1 MKYAVLGA
9 TGLLGHHAA
18 RAIRAAG
25 HDLVL
30 IHRPSSQIQR
40 LAYLEPECRVAEMLD
55 HAGLER
61 ALRGLDGVIFSA
73 GYYPSRPR
81 RWQEEVASALGQTNP
96 FYAACLQARVPRI
109 LYVGSAYAMPRHPQG
124 LPGHEGLFYDSLPS
138 GKSSYVLCKWALDEQ
153 AREQARNGLPVVIG
167 IPGMVLG
174 ELDIGPTTGR
184 VITAIGNGE
193 MTHYVAGQRN
203 VIDAAE
209 AGRGLLMALERGR
222 IGERYLLTGHNLEMA
237 DLTRRIAEL
246 LGQPAPQPM
255 SMAMARALAT
265 LGRLRY
271 RVSGQLPLLDETAIE
286 VMAGG
291 QFLDG
296 RKAREELGFFSTTA
310 LDDTLLRA
318 IDWFRDN
325 GYFNAQDGWLGQ
337 RFFREGSGLQS
348 QLGAKAL
355 HVEHGAQ
362 LLQLALRVEHPE
374 AHRGNAQHLVA
385 GRIAQGRPDDGADQ
399 RAPGEHL
406 AFLADA
412 VFDHDLQVR
421 HRRADVL
428 QQADIAGGI
437 QGTADE
443 RAFVEE
449 ILAVQ
454 LLHQRHAAL
463 VPGQLDVMA
472 GESFQ
477 VV

>member
-1 MKYAVLGA
+1 MMLQFQFN
-9 TGLLGHHAA
+9 
-18 RAIRAAG
+18 
-25 HDLVL
+25 D
-30 IHRPSSQIQR
+30 
-40 LAYLEPECRVAEMLD
+40 RVAL
-55 HAGLER
+55 
-61 ALRGLDGVIFSA
+61 S
-73 GYYPSRPR
+73 SCNR
-81 RWQEEVASALGQTNP
+81 R
-96 FYAACLQARVPRI
+96 
-109 LYVGSAYAMPRHPQG
+109 
-124 LPGHEGLFYDSLPS
+124 
-138 GKSSYVLCKWALDEQ
+138 SYVLCKWALDEQ

-325 GYFNAQDGWLGQ
+325 GYFNA
-337 RFFREGSGLQS
+337 
-348 QLGAKAL
+348 
-355 HVEHGAQ
+355 
-362 LLQLALRVEHPE
+362 
-374 AHRGNAQHLVA
+374 
-385 GRIAQGRPDDGADQ
+385 
-399 RAPGEHL
+399 
-406 AFLADA
+406 
-412 VFDHDLQVR
+412 
-421 HRRADVL
+421 
-428 QQADIAGGI
+428 
-437 QGTADE
+437 
-443 RAFVEE
+443 
-449 ILAVQ
+449 
-454 LLHQRHAAL
+454 
-463 VPGQLDVMA
+463 
-472 GESFQ
+472 
-477 VV
+477 